1 MVSDERFLAGPAV
14 MEDIFAPEPHIYLL
28 DPFVCFLVFRL
39 TMISMRWCLSWQN
52 AMFSCLQVLHLETLK
67 DDIAGLEERL
77 CTRQG
82 QSGFPSFPTW
92 KDDRYCCWK
101 KSLTRGGGHD
111 LNRKKVLPTKNRVV
125 DPIFQ

>member
-14 MEDIFAPEPHIYLL
+14 MEDIFVPEPHIYIYIYICWILL
-28 DPFVCFLVFRL
+28 YVFWSPRL
-39 TMISMRWCLSWQN
+39 TMISMCSYLSWQN

-92 KDDRYCCWK
+92 KDDRF
-101 KSLTRGGGHD
+101 
-111 LNRKKVLPTKNRVV
+111 PVV
-125 DPIFQ
+125 GRNP

>member
-14 MEDIFAPEPHIYLL
+14 MEDIFVPERHI
-28 DPFVCFLVFRL
+28 FVGSFCMFLGLQTHHDFNALVF
-39 TMISMRWCLSWQN
+39 I
-52 AMFSCLQVLHLETLK
+52 CLQVLHLETLK

-82 QSGFPSFPTW
+82 QSGFLSFPTW

-101 KSLTRGGGHD
+101 IS
-111 LNRKKVLPTKNRVV
+111 
-125 DPIFQ
+125 